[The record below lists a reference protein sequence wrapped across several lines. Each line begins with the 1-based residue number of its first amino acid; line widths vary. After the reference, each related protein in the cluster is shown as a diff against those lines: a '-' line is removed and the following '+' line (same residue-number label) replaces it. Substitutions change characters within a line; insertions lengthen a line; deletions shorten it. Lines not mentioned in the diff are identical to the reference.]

1 MHQVKILTNILMI
14 IAIILTIL
22 PSKNYSQV
30 LEKGCCNLVD
40 QDSGPC
46 LLEING
52 TNFNIYSEGIITYNP
67 TKENAKSIQV
77 ILPETFYI
85 EAVKSYTYNDEI
97 IFILGITDDDAGSTL
112 VALFDPKHSTLKW
125 TYDLG
130 AFNPSPPLVSGG
142 SVYIAGI
149 GTVAKIDVK
158 NGRTVWKHTGLYE
171 SDTTA
176 FNSFVKPFKQGAMI
190 IFKEEK
196 ISSYDNYRGIREIR
210 VDDKSGKILK

>member
-1 MHQVKILTNILMI
+1 MHQVKIPTNILMI
-14 IAIILTIL
+14 IAIILIIL

-30 LEKGCCNLVD
+30 LEKGRCNLID

-52 TNFNIYSEGIITYNP
+52 TNFNIYSEGIITYNSS
-67 TKENAKSIQV
+67 KESAKSIQV
-77 ILPETFYI
+77 ILPEIFYI

-125 TYDLG
+125 TFDLG

-149 GTVAKIDVK
+149 GTVAKIDDKTGQVI
-158 NGRTVWKHTGLYE
+158 WKHSELYE
-171 SDTTA
+171 GDTTA
-176 FNSFVKPFKQGAMI
+176 FNSFEKPFKQGDTI
-190 IFKEEK
+190 IFQEK
-196 ISSYDNYRGIREIR
+196 KTAYENYRGIREIR